1 MKGLINITSNNNK
14 FFLRCCIRHLNLLKI
29 HPERITKTDKNIVND
44 LDYEGIGF
52 PASREAFDKIEN
64 KNICIFLL

>member
-1 MKGLINITSNNNK
+1 M
-14 FFLRCCIRHLNLLKI
+14 
-29 HPERITKTDKNIVND
+29 VND

-64 KNICIFLL
+64 KNNICIFLL